1 MIEDGAASRIQ
12 EVSIKPESKC
22 VFLVLPSK
30 IFNRLLPANPEKKM
44 PEVGLLTSFFN
55 SLTKITG
62 NPWCINTFLVARKT
76 SKEVSKGREA
86 WGKGRTVEGG
96 RAKDGGGGS

>member
-30 IFNRLLPANPEKKM
+30 IFSRLLPANPEKKM
-44 PEVGLLTSFFN
+44 PEVGLPV
-55 SLTKITG
+55 SLIPSQKSQGILG
-62 NPWCINTFLVARKT
+62 VQGHFWWLGKLQRRSAR
-76 SKEVSKGREA
+76 E
-86 WGKGRTVEGG
+86 GKHGEKAER
-96 RAKDGGGGS
+96 